1 MPTVSEKIVNF
12 YSALDI
18 QFSLPESVEV
28 MNPFKTLEVKRIV
41 NSFYSRFFNDDNKRI
56 MILGINPGRF
66 GGGVTGIPFT
76 DPIRLETQC
85 GIANTFN
92 KKSEF
97 SSIFIYDVISA
108 FGGPKQFYSKFY
120 ITAISPLGFL
130 KEGKN
135 YNYYDSKEL
144 LITLHN
150 FMRKCLIEQ
159 MNFGISNDICF
170 CLGAGRNLEELKILN
185 EDLSLFNNIYSLPH
199 PRWIM
204 QYRQKRRGEFVKL
217 YLDALRLYDR

>member
-1 MPTVSEKIVNF
+1 MPTISEQIVNF

-18 QFSLPESVEV
+18 QFSLPEGIEV
-28 MNPFKTLEVKRIV
+28 MNPFKTMEVKRII
-41 NSFYSRFFNDDNKRI
+41 NSFYSRFFNDNNKRI

-76 DPIRLETQC
+76 DPIRLEKQC

-92 KKSEF
+92 KKPEL
-97 SSIFIYDVISA
+97 SSVFIYDVISA
-108 FGGPKQFYSKFY
+108 FGGPEQFYSIFY
-120 ITAISPLGFL
+120 ISAISPLGFL
-130 KEGKN
+130 KDGKN

-144 LITLHN
+144 LIKLHDFIGKC
-150 FMRKCLIEQ
+150 FMEQ
-159 MNFGISNDICF
+159 MDFGITTDICF
-170 CLGAGRNLEELKILN
+170 CLGAGRNLEVLKTLN

-217 YLDALRLYDR
+217 YVDALKTI

>member
-1 MPTVSEKIVNF
+1 MPTISEQIVNF

-18 QFSLPESVEV
+18 QFSLPEGIEV
-28 MNPFKTLEVKRIV
+28 MNPFKTIEVKRIV
-41 NSFYSRFFNDDNKRI
+41 NSFYSRFFNDNNKRI

-76 DPIRLETQC
+76 DPIRLEKQC

-92 KKSEF
+92 KKPEL
-97 SSIFIYDVISA
+97 SSVFIYDVISA
-108 FGGPKQFYSKFY
+108 FGGPEKFYSLFY
-120 ITAISPLGFL
+120 ISAISLLGFM
-130 KEGKN
+130 KDGKN

-144 LITLHN
+144 LTKLNDFI
-150 FMRKCLIEQ
+150 RECLMEQ
-159 MNFGISNDICF
+159 MDFGITNDICF
-170 CLGAGRNLEELKILN
+170 CLGAGRNFEVLKTLN

-217 YLDALRLYDR
+217 YIDALKAI